1 MLPGVR
7 KERERDTGGCRERER
22 EREREKERKKRRVS
36 LSVSVCACVQRC
48 GHRAHEHTPQFFFP
62 SPSLAFSARSLKKR
76 ETCLAGGLL
85 LDAAVGRFVSAM
97 LGWPAERSEK
107 MMLSI

>member
-1 MLPGVR
+1 MQKER
-7 KERERDTGGCRERER
+7 ERERDTGGCRERER
-22 EREREKERKKRRVS
+22 EREREMERKGES
-36 LSVSVCACVQRC
+36 LFLSVSVHACR
-48 GHRAHEHTPQFFFP
+48 GADIGRANTQHSLFFLVP
-62 SPSLAFSARSLKKR
+62 PRWHSTHARYRNR